1 MIRVVRFQLP
11 FCLLVVLEF
20 QSESIY
26 LENVFLPTIS
36 TLHLNTGETVDPT
49 SPHGVGIGDVPVLA
63 VWTLTVDLF
72 NQYIAVVVVL
82 VELLDPLCLGQ
93 FLHSLF

>member
-11 FCLLVVLEF
+11 FCLLVVLQL
-20 QSESIY
+20 QSEPID

-36 TLHLNTGETVDPT
+36 TLHLDTGETVDPT

-72 NQYIAVVVVL
+72 NQYIAVVVVF

-93 FLHSLF
+93 FIHSLF